1 MFMSLD
7 LMFFWVKTV
16 QNQEIFGTKNGRF
29 RVYWAGNKGLFYP
42 SKDTILAIK
51 LLIRLTEENVSTSID
66 HSWTDL
72 KQGVP
77 VHDVT

>member
-1 MFMSLD
+1 M
-7 LMFFWVKTV
+7 V
-16 QNQEIFGTKNGRF
+16 QKQEIFGTKNGRF

-51 LLIRLTEENVSTSID
+51 LLIRLTEENVSASID

-72 KQGVP
+72 KQGGP
-77 VHDVT
+77 VHV